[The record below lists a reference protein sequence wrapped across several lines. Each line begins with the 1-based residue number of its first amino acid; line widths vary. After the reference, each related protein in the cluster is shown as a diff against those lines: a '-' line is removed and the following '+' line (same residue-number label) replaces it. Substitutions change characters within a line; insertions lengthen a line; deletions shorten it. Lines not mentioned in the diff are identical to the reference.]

1 MSNNQYLAEL
11 LIMQLLPARSKLYT
25 FMFPKTIF
33 VNNCEGSMAK
43 QVNAHKVQKV
53 IKSRLLRKLL
63 LKCNICFTFRSGY
76 ILYLFTSV
84 YFVFIHL
91 GIFCILSPQYIL
103 YLFTS
108 VYSWRW
114 RQVGKEGCTQAIV
127 LGGLAPGTQIMY
139 WIMIMD
145 NDNVVDNDN
154 G

>member
-1 MSNNQYLAEL
+1 MAEL
-11 LIMQLLPARSKLYT
+11 LIMQLLPVRSKLYT
-25 FMFPKTIF
+25 LMFPKIIF

-43 QVNAHKVQKV
+43 QVNAHKVRKV
-53 IKSRLLRKLL
+53 IKSRLLRKLS
-63 LKCNICFTFRSGY
+63 LKYNICFTLRSGY

-114 RQVGKEGCTQAIV
+114 RQEGKEGCTQAIV

-139 WIMIMD
+139 WI
-145 NDNVVDNDN
+145 
-154 G
+154 

>member
-25 FMFPKTIF
+25 FLFPKSIF

-43 QVNAHKVQKV
+43 QVNAHKVRKV
-53 IKSRLLRKLL
+53 IKSRLLRKLS
-63 LKCNICFTFRSGY
+63 LKYNICFTLRSGY

-103 YLFTS
+103 YLFTL
-108 VYSWRW
+108 VYSVFFHLSIFCIYSPRYIHDGG
-114 RQVGKEGCTQAIV
+114 GKKGRKDVRKRSSWAV
-127 LGGLAPGTQIMY
+127 LHLGHR
-139 WIMIMD
+139 
-145 NDNVVDNDN
+145 
-154 G
+154 